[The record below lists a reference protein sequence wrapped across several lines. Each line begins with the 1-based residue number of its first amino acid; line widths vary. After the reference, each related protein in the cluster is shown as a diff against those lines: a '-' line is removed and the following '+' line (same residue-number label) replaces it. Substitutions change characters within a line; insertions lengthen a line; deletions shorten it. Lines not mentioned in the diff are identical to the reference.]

1 MSTKTHKL
9 PHYFIFCFLILIGIG
24 FGHES
29 DNADTE
35 ELRIPPILAQ
45 NPQPAQLHEHSQEI
59 IENDRPSS
67 GRGIASFVPL
77 APALATDPHDCEAAR
92 DAHIHDPITDSTLTE
107 DDAMEQ
113 FVSSSKGQALMDEF
127 INTVEMADGQR
138 VLKIDIAQ
146 DFEQSLEHLDHTSAS
161 DSL

>member
-45 NPQPAQLHEHSQEI
+45 NPLSAQVHEHSQKV
-59 IENDRPSS
+59 IEHDRTVSA
-67 GRGIASFVPL
+67 RGIASIVPL
-77 APALATDPHDCEAAR
+77 TPAVYILYAQPQ
-92 DAHIHDPITDSTLTE
+92 TL
-107 DDAMEQ
+107 Q
-113 FVSSSKGQALMDEF
+113 
-127 INTVEMADGQR
+127 
-138 VLKIDIAQ
+138 
-146 DFEQSLEHLDHTSAS
+146 
-161 DSL
+161 